1 VTETTFPDGS
11 VWKARYE
18 DKGNLI
24 AEVDALGHKTEY
36 LNSDD
41 GLPHTIIDATHE
53 YEANGQLHSR
63 DTGRLV
69 GSEAFRYDAT
79 ALMEQEWLPKELGI
93 ARM

>member
-1 VTETTFPDGS
+1 LIVIPT
-11 VWKARYE
+11 ARCCAS
-18 DKGNLI
+18 NI
-24 AEVDALGHKTEY
+24 CT
-36 LNSDD
+36 SDD

-69 GSEAFRYDAT
+69 GSEAFRYDAI
-79 ALMEQEWLPKELGI
+79 ALMEQEWLPKVLGI